1 MRRSPVLRCSKTPLM
16 LDGLVVG
23 GLLFGVAMAIMG
35 KCPGTGP
42 ISIAEGRI
50 DVFVGAIGGLVFT
63 LYYEQFTVVMGES
76 LGKMNLASLV
86 EGDATVAVL
95 IFGIAL
101 VIVSILIPK
110 LELLDDADLKQLEK

>member
-1 MRRSPVLRCSKTPLM
+1 
-16 LDGLVVG
+16 
-23 GLLFGVAMAIMG
+23 MAIVG

-50 DVFVGAIGGLVFT
+50 DVLVGAIGGLFGGQLFT
-63 LYYEQFTVVMGES
+63 LYYEQFKVVMGES
-76 LGKMNLASLV
+76 PGKMSLASLM

-95 IFGIAL
+95 IFGVAL

-110 LELLDDADLKQLEK
+110 LELLDDVDLKQLEK